1 MTVSGND
8 AVEKEWFPHIDA
20 QQHEIKVSLHRL
32 GGKDTLARLH
42 KAAAQW
48 KRRFAGRRES
58 GSSAPPADVTGETA
72 MESASIV
79 HELQTRTRR
88 AELSNERLAHEVALD
103 QAYRIPEMANGD
115 GDGDGDGDGAHEFW
129 SAAVARV
136 GAGDADVAA
145 GVVVALKAALMA
157 CCLGAE
163 SVRRDVDAR
172 LDETMV
178 AQQVRCAAVALL
190 DTVPWPRRRTQLQGR
205 NAPYLC
211 WQALA
216 RMVLQICVCA
226 HADCTGDVLA
236 CGPRGV
242 CHPDDAAALFAR
254 PRRRREGPG
263 RHARCLGRRRRAA
276 AVAVDS
282 RASGMCRHTGWSQG

>member
-58 GSSAPPADVTGETA
+58 GPSVPTADVTGETA
-72 MESASIV
+72 TESASIV

-115 GDGDGDGDGAHEFW
+115 GDGDGAHEFW

-157 CCLGAE
+157 CCLEAE

-178 AQQVRCAAVALL
+178 AQQVRSCCSSGHRSEAV
-190 DTVPWPRRRTQLQGR
+190 P
-205 NAPYLC
+205 
-211 WQALA
+211 
-216 RMVLQICVCA
+216 
-226 HADCTGDVLA
+226 
-236 CGPRGV
+236 
-242 CHPDDAAALFAR
+242 
-254 PRRRREGPG
+254 
-263 RHARCLGRRRRAA
+263 
-276 AVAVDS
+276 
-282 RASGMCRHTGWSQG
+282 